1 MSLESFFAVLIIVIL
16 GWYLSFS
23 ASRLDRLHHRVE
35 TSWATLDSLLH
46 QRAALAQE
54 IVAESNLDPATAY
67 LISTSASAARFANL
81 EERSFAESVLSESL
95 KLVQSAAHNE
105 LLQLPTP
112 LLVELSDLTTK
123 VRLAINM
130 HLEAVNATRN
140 VRKKIFIRLFRLAGK
155 APLPVRYEFEDD
167 VLEPTDLPNT
177 QGSESEST
185 QKRQY
190 IKWNRWLLLPVVLIF
205 VMLSSTGISPISEF
219 IVEKQVEKNI
229 LNGLAGSNN
238 QILVVKVDDTK
249 GSRPQI
255 GLESADAVY
264 VEQVEAGLTR
274 IAAIYSS
281 TLPELIGPVRS
292 ARISDIELLAQFGR
306 VGLAYSGAQTKMRP
320 VLAAANIENL
330 SAERNPPTI
339 YTKDPDRVGPVNMML
354 KPALLLERANSK
366 TGTQIDSPKLAPW
379 SFGDAPKGETLTS
392 TAKIKWPSARYELRW
407 DNLSKKYLIYFN
419 GEPNMAASGSQLAA
433 DTAIIQLVSI
443 TPSIYGDKFG
453 GITPFSKTTGSGKAI
468 MLRDGFSYQLTW
480 QREIETDV
488 TTWLSADGKVA
499 NFKPGKIWIFLTDNL
514 PVLTP

>member
-1 MSLESFFAVLIIVIL
+1 
-16 GWYLSFS
+16 
-23 ASRLDRLHHRVE
+23 
-35 TSWATLDSLLH
+35 
-46 QRAALAQE
+46 
-54 IVAESNLDPATAY
+54 
-67 LISTSASAARFANL
+67 
-81 EERSFAESVLSESL
+81 
-95 KLVQSAAHNE
+95 
-105 LLQLPTP
+105 
-112 LLVELSDLTTK
+112 
-123 VRLAINM
+123 
-130 HLEAVNATRN
+130 
-140 VRKKIFIRLFRLAGK
+140 LAGK

-167 VLEPTDLPNT
+167 VLEPTGLPHS
-177 QGSESEST
+177 GDAESEST
-185 QKRQY
+185 QKRKNF
-190 IKWNRWLLLPVVLIF
+190 KWNRWLVLPLVLIF
-205 VMLSSTGISPISEF
+205 VMLSSKGISPISEF
-219 IVEKQVEKNI
+219 IVEKKVEKNI
-229 LNGLAGSNN
+229 FNGLAGSNN

-249 GSRPQI
+249 GSRPQV

-366 TGTQIDSPKLAPW
+366 AGTQIDSPKLTPW

-392 TAKIKWPSARYELRW
+392 TAKIKWPSAKYELRW

-419 GEPNMAASGSQLAA
+419 GEPNMAASGSQLSA

-488 TTWLSADGKVA
+488 TTWLSTDGKVA